1 MGRRRQKDVNTDV
14 TGDKNVYL
22 LPIIP
27 GFFGIL
33 VVITPE
39 WSSAYAY
46 IWGVIMVLSLLWVVV
61 GYIQQ
66 RHRDWSWHA
75 FTNVIHW
82 DLSALFMLFPFCRV
96 MEQPIWLLF
105 ILSFFY
111 VTCLILTH
119 RYLNIIA
126 ICLWGCFRSRFVRL
140 LTFATTLAL

>member
-75 FTNVIHW
+75 FTNRSEEHTSE
-82 DLSALFMLFPFCRV
+82 L
-96 MEQPIWLLF
+96 Q
-105 ILSFFY
+105 
-111 VTCLILTH
+111 
-119 RYLNIIA
+119 
-126 ICLWGCFRSRFVRL
+126 SRFDLVCRL
-140 LTFATTLAL
+140 LLEKKN